1 MSVLSFRMPED
12 TINWIDAN
20 KLNGISRSEFIRQIV
35 DEKLAKGMRA
45 IVFVDMTLAMLAG
58 NNRYGNIDVWF
69 DPTELTIEERQELAM
84 QIDEESG
91 CFDATCIDIDK
102 KRYFPK
108 AEATLETLK
117 EVLKERAD
125 YRKEVMP

>member
-20 KLNGISRSEFIRQIV
+20 KLNDISRSEFIRQIV

-69 DPTELTIEERQELAM
+69 DPAELTIEERQELAM

-125 YRKEVMP
+125 YRKGVMP